1 MRCPG
6 VLVTRYEDLVADTIG
21 QLERLARHLE
31 WNVSDEQI
39 GQVAAKYQRDR
50 VVQGAIEKPRFMN
63 NAVVGRYK
71 EVLSPAEQELC
82 RKRLG
87 RYLERMGYLD

>member
-1 MRCPG
+1 M
-6 VLVTRYEDLVADTIG
+6 VDTPG

-31 WNVSDEQI
+31 WNVSDQQI
-39 GQVAAKYQRDR
+39 EEVAAKYQRDR
-50 VVQGAIEKPRFMN
+50 VVQGAVEKPRLMN
-63 NAVVGRYK
+63 KAIVGRYN